1 MILPTADAET
11 GVVRSSWPLVDGR
24 VPTEFPRGDD
34 AQLVGAWRRRSD
46 ACPTGRHLWDAIET
60 TTSENVPFIAD
71 DDVERLRFRIRLT
84 CVRCG
89 LVEHLQGIQEY
100 PYPSESR
107 QVNPV
112 PLRSGALWAQQI
124 DGDDGGGD
132 LTTWAVHDDP
142 HAAPVGVIAWGC
154 GPRGRRY
161 FTGRRFTW
169 PAGASVEAA
178 TPQACLAKLARAGT
192 ASAPADGVEA
202 VP

>member
-1 MILPTADAET
+1 MILPAVDSAS
-11 GVVRSSWPLVDGR
+11 GAVRSPWPLVDGR

-34 AQLVGAWRRRSD
+34 PRLVGAWRQRSD

-71 DDVERLRFRIRLT
+71 DDVERLRFQMRLT

-89 LVEHLQGIQEY
+89 LVEHLRGIQEY

-112 PLRSGALWAQQI
+112 PLQSGALWAQQI
-124 DGDDGGGD
+124 DGHDGRSD
-132 LTTWAVHDDP
+132 LSTWAVHDDP
-142 HAAPVGVIAWGC
+142 HTAPVGVIAWGC

-169 PAGASVEAA
+169 LPGASVQGA
-178 TPQACLAKLARAGT
+178 TPQAVLAKLARAG
-192 ASAPADGVEA
+192 AAYGPAEAEA